1 MTPTRFRWF
10 IVFLLFAITIV
21 NYIDRAAISYAIPLI
36 QRELG
41 FSPAESG
48 AILGAFGL
56 GYAITTLLG
65 GFAVDRWGARIV
77 LTVAAVLWS
86 LSIGMTSLATGVAM
100 LYAARV
106 LLGVSEGPN
115 FPALT
120 GAVTHWLSPH
130 ERATALA
137 NALLAVPLALAVGG
151 PIVTHLLTWL
161 DWRLTFGVLFV
172 LSAAWVP
179 LWYFLF
185 RDSPSESRFVNRAE
199 LDHIQHHHDAVAKA
213 PARRPEDPGPGMDVI
228 AALLSNRTLLANTW
242 AFFVFG
248 YFLFFFM
255 TWLPSYLE
263 RKYGLHLD
271 AVGLFTVLPWLAA
284 AVMLWLFGRW
294 SDHLLATTGRLRIA
308 RSYLIAG
315 TQFVAAIA
323 IVPVAMTDNLTVAIA
338 GITVAVAA
346 SMGANAAYYAVNVDI
361 VPERAATAL
370 GIMDFAF
377 AIAGFL
383 APAITGWVLNIRGS
397 FTDGFLLMAVL
408 ALSSVVVV
416 LPSTIPTTTP
426 PAHMTEIKDGTTI
439 GAAFAATV
447 ATPQR
452 QAFFRRAGSRGT
464 RLSGSRLRDF
474 LRRGGRQVEA
484 LAAIY
489 RAAGYGL
496 GHRVATLLEN
506 RPDYVLHKL
515 ALNSIGVCCVPDK
528 PRLSDG
534 RDRLSPGAQRAGAGD
549 RAWPRA
555 DNI

>member
-130 ERATALA
+130 ERATALG

-151 PIVTHLLTWL
+151 PVVTHLLAWL

-185 RDSPSESRFVNRAE
+185 RDSPSESRFVNQAE
-199 LDHIQHHHDAVAKA
+199 LDHIRTSPDAVAKA
-213 PARRPEDPGPGMDVI
+213 PP
-228 AALLSNRTLLANTW
+228 
-242 AFFVFG
+242 
-248 YFLFFFM
+248 
-255 TWLPSYLE
+255 
-263 RKYGLHLD
+263 
-271 AVGLFTVLPWLAA
+271 
-284 AVMLWLFGRW
+284 
-294 SDHLLATTGRLRIA
+294 
-308 RSYLIAG
+308 
-315 TQFVAAIA
+315 
-323 IVPVAMTDNLTVAIA
+323 
-338 GITVAVAA
+338 
-346 SMGANAAYYAVNVDI
+346 
-361 VPERAATAL
+361 
-370 GIMDFAF
+370 
-377 AIAGFL
+377 
-383 APAITGWVLNIRGS
+383 
-397 FTDGFLLMAVL
+397 AVL
-408 ALSSVVVV
+408 KILA
-416 LPSTIPTTTP
+416 
-426 PAHMTEIKDGTTI
+426 
-439 GAAFAATV
+439 
-447 ATPQR
+447 
-452 QAFFRRAGSRGT
+452 RGWT
-464 RLSGSRLRDF
+464 
-474 LRRGGRQVEA
+474 
-484 LAAIY
+484 
-489 RAAGYGL
+489 
-496 GHRVATLLEN
+496 
-506 RPDYVLHKL
+506 
-515 ALNSIGVCCVPDK
+515 
-528 PRLSDG
+528 
-534 RDRLSPGAQRAGAGD
+534 
-549 RAWPRA
+549 
-555 DNI
+555 

>member
-1 MTPTRFRWF
+1 MTPSRFRWF
-10 IVFLLFAITIV
+10 VVFLLFAITVV

-36 QRELG
+36 ERELG
-41 FSPAESG
+41 ISAAQSG

-56 GYAITTLLG
+56 GYAVTTLLG

-86 LSIGMTSLATGVAM
+86 LSIGMTALATGVAM

-120 GAVTHWLSPH
+120 GAVTHWLSPR

-137 NALLAVPLALAVGG
+137 NALLAVPLACAIGG
-151 PIVTHLLTWL
+151 PIVTQLLAWL
-161 DWRLTFGVLFV
+161 DWRMTFGVLFV
-172 LSAAWVP
+172 LSALWVP
-179 LWYFLF
+179 LWWFLF
-185 RDSPSESRFVNRAE
+185 RDSPADSRFVNRAE
-199 LDHIQHHHDAVAKA
+199 LDHIRSIGEAGARPPHAVLKSW
-213 PARRPEDPGPGMDVI
+213 PGMDVI
-228 AALLSNRTLLANTW
+228 AGLLSNRTLLANYW

-263 RKYGLHLD
+263 RKYGLNLA
-271 AVGLFTVLPWLAA
+271 AVGLFTVLPWLTS
-284 AVMLWLFGRW
+284 AVLLWLLGRW
-294 SDHLLATTGRLRIA
+294 SDHLLATTGRLRVA

-323 IVPVAMTDNLTVAIA
+323 VVPVALTDNLAVAIA
-338 GITVAVAA
+338 GITVALAA

-383 APAITGWVLNIRGS
+383 APVLTGWVLDLRGS

-408 ALSSVVVV
+408 ALSSVAVV
-416 LPSTIPTTTP
+416 LLFHHPDEDAS
-426 PAHMTEIKDGTTI
+426 
-439 GAAFAATV
+439 
-447 ATPQR
+447 
-452 QAFFRRAGSRGT
+452 RA
-464 RLSGSRLRDF
+464 
-474 LRRGGRQVEA
+474 
-484 LAAIY
+484 
-489 RAAGYGL
+489 
-496 GHRVATLLEN
+496 
-506 RPDYVLHKL
+506 
-515 ALNSIGVCCVPDK
+515 
-528 PRLSDG
+528 
-534 RDRLSPGAQRAGAGD
+534 
-549 RAWPRA
+549 
-555 DNI
+555 

>member
-1 MTPTRFRWF
+1 MTSTRFRWF
-10 IVFLLFAITIV
+10 IVFLLFSITVV

-36 QRELG
+36 QRDLH

-65 GFAVDRWGARIV
+65 GFAVDRWGARLV
-77 LTVAAVLWS
+77 LTVAAILWS
-86 LSIGMTSLATGVAM
+86 LSIGMTALATGVAM

-130 ERATALA
+130 ERATALG
-137 NALLAVPLALAVGG
+137 NALLAVPLALAIGG
-151 PIVTHLLTWL
+151 PIVTQLLGWL
-161 DWRLTFGVLFV
+161 DWRVTFGVLFA

-179 LWYFLF
+179 LWWFLF
-185 RDSPSESRFVNRAE
+185 RDSPTESRFVNKAE
-199 LDHIQHHHDAVAKA
+199 LDHIRWDHEAIARA
-213 PARRPEDPGPGMDVI
+213 PHAPLKSWPESHVI
-228 AALLSNRTLLANTW
+228 KALLTNRTLLANTW

-263 RKYGLHLD
+263 HEYHLHLGTI
-271 AVGLFTVLPWLAA
+271 GLFTVLPWLAA
-284 AVMLWLFGRW
+284 AVLLWLFGMW
-294 SDHLLATTGRLRIA
+294 SDRLLASTGRLRIA

-323 IVPVAMTDNLTVAIA
+323 VIPVALTDNLTVAIA

-361 VPERAATAL
+361 APERAATAL

-383 APAITGWVLNIRGS
+383 APAITGWVLDIRGS
-397 FTDGFLLMAVL
+397 FTDGFLLMAGL
-408 ALSSVVVV
+408 ALSSVLVV
-416 LPSTIPTTTP
+416 LLF
-426 PAHMTEIKDGTTI
+426 H
-439 GAAFAATV
+439 
-447 ATPQR
+447 
-452 QAFFRRAGSRGT
+452 
-464 RLSGSRLRDF
+464 
-474 LRRGGRQVEA
+474 
-484 LAAIY
+484 
-489 RAAGYGL
+489 
-496 GHRVATLLEN
+496 H
-506 RPDYVLHKL
+506 
-515 ALNSIGVCCVPDK
+515 PDK
-528 PRLSDG
+528 
-534 RDRLSPGAQRAGAGD
+534 DRS
-549 RAWPRA
+549 
-555 DNI
+555 